1 MAEKNTDEWRVLEHG
16 PLEKLASNVWR
27 VEGAIPGMSLRR
39 VMVVARRASGS
50 LVVHNAIALDERT
63 RAQLEA
69 LGPLEFLV
77 VPSNIHRLDAPAYK
91 KRYPQ
96 LRVFAPSGSRTKVEE
111 RVTVDGVYEDFPN
124 DAAVEL
130 GPLAGV
136 ADVEGVMTV
145 RSEDGV
151 SVVLNDA
158 VFNMD
163 KKKDF
168 LGWFF
173 TTVLG
178 SAPGPRVSRL
188 AKLTLVKDQKAL
200 KADLLR
206 LSELPELTRLVV
218 SHEKVASG
226 ADAASALRT
235 AASYLR

>member
-1 MAEKNTDEWRVLEHG
+1 MAEKDPAEWRVLQHG
-16 PLEKLASNVWR
+16 PLEKLASNLWR

-39 VMVVARRASGS
+39 VMVVARRDDGS

-63 RAQLEA
+63 QSELEA
-69 LGPLEFLV
+69 LGPLEVLV
-77 VPSNIHRLDAPAYK
+77 VPSNIHRLDAPAFK
-91 KRYPQ
+91 KRYPK
-96 LRVFAPSGSRTKVEE
+96 LRVFAPSGSRRKVEE
-111 RVTVDGVYEDFPN
+111 RVAVDGVYEDFPN
-124 DAAVEL
+124 DDAVQL
-130 GPLAGV
+130 GPLSGV

-145 RSEDGV
+145 RSDDGV

-206 LSELPELTRLVV
+206 LAELPQLTRLIV

-226 ADAASALRT
+226 ADAASALRM
-235 AASYLR
+235 AATYLR